1 MQEMQVRSLG
11 QEDTL
16 EEGMATHSSILAWR
30 IPWTKQLGGLQST
43 GSQRVGHN
51 GSNLVLHKHACLQ
64 DSGRKCLRPFLIK
77 IWTNKSAQE
86 MQAPLQGAWNKP
98 LLGISFA
105 YVVLQHLW
113 SGLHGYYI
121 DKNQQY
127 WMEDRLGS
135 WDTEAWI
142 ATQCLLNQVV
152 FSCFVC
158 LEIWIHTENFL
169 NILKLIASGE

>member
-1 MQEMQVRSLG
+1 
-11 QEDTL
+11 
-16 EEGMATHSSILAWR
+16 MATHSSITAWR
-30 IPWTKQLGGLQST
+30 SPWTEEPGGLQSIR
-43 GSQRVGHN
+43 SQRVGHN

-113 SGLHGYYI
+113 SGLYGYYI

-142 ATQCLLNQVV
+142 ATQCLLNSHRLATLEKQV
-152 FSCFVC
+152 C
-158 LEIWIHTENFL
+158 N
-169 NILKLIASGE
+169 LIPLLS